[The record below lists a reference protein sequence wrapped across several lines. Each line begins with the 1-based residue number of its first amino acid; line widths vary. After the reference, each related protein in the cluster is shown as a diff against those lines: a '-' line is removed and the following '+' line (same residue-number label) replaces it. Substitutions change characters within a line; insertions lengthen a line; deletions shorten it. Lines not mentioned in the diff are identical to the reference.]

1 MAGRGIDIRAFRT
14 DLRVLEREVVLSLSS
29 DTGCCG
35 VSVAQCH
42 LLLETETRG
51 STSVTELASAT
62 VLDKSTLS
70 RTVDGLC
77 RSGLLRRQVDP
88 ANRRQQIITLSAKGR
103 TAVDRINTTCDATY
117 QRLFNF
123 IPAAKRSAVAKA
135 VGLLS
140 AAMRHK
146 RKEPDSAC
154 CADEAE
160 DSGRTSS

>member
-1 MAGRGIDIRAFRT
+1 MTGRGFSVRAFRA

-42 LLLETETRG
+42 LLLETEARG
-51 STSVTELASAT
+51 VTNVTELAAAV

-88 ANRRQQIITLSAKGR
+88 ANRRQQIISLTARGRATAAK
-103 TAVDRINTTCDATY
+103 INAACDESY
-117 QRLFNF
+117 ERLFDF
-123 IPAAKRSAVAKA
+123 IPAAKRSAVAEA
-135 VGLLS
+135 IGLL
-140 AAMRHK
+140 AGAMRRK

-154 CADEAE
+154 CADETDDVGGA
-160 DSGRTSS
+160 SS

>member
-42 LLLETETRG
+42 LLLETEMRG

-77 RSGLLRRQVDP
+77 RSGLLRRKVDP
-88 ANRRQQIITLSAKGR
+88 ANRRQQIITLNAKGR
-103 TAVDRINTTCDATY
+103 AAVDRINSACDATY
-117 QRLFNF
+117 QRLFDF
-123 IPAAKRSAVAKA
+123 IPAAKRSAVAEA

-140 AAMRHK
+140 AAMRRK

-154 CADEAE
+154 CADETE
-160 DSGRTSS
+160 ESGGTTS

>member
-1 MAGRGIDIRAFRT
+1 MAGQGIDTRTFRA

-42 LLLETETRG
+42 LLLETEARG
-51 STSVTELASAT
+51 RTNVTELAAAT

-103 TAVDRINTTCDATY
+103 AAVARINTACDETY
-117 QRLFNF
+117 ERLFDF
-123 IPAAKRSAVAKA
+123 IPAAKRSAVAEA

-140 AAMRHK
+140 AAMRRK
-146 RKEPDSAC
+146 RKEPGSAC
-154 CADEAE
+154 CAEETVDTGGA
-160 DSGRTSS
+160 SS